1 MTNNN
6 NINNTPAVDREA
18 VQARF
23 VEIFKD
29 KIKRE
34 GADKLLEYLL
44 SPSCDFF
51 RAPASTKY
59 HGCYPGGL
67 AQHSLNVYDCL
78 CDILAR
84 PRYKEVYGQEYSEE
98 TIAIVALLHDVC
110 KIGCYQEST
119 RNVKNAEGKWESI
132 PTYQFDDP
140 VPYGHGSKSVY
151 MLSAFMKLT
160 RDEAFAI
167 RFHMG
172 FAEDENKNTV
182 GKAFELYPLGFA
194 LSTADME
201 ATYYLEK
208 AT

>member
-1 MTNNN
+1 MTNN
-6 NINNTPAVDREA
+6 ITNNTVDRDA
-18 VQARF
+18 VQNRF

-78 CDILAR
+78 VDLLAR

-98 TIAIVALLHDVC
+98 TIALVALMHDLC
-110 KIGCYQEST
+110 KVNVYQEST
-119 RNVKNAEGKWESI
+119 RNVKNAEGKWETV
-132 PTYQFDDP
+132 PTYAFDDR
-140 VPYGHGSKSVY
+140 VPYGH
-151 MLSAFMKLT
+151 
-160 RDEAFAI
+160 
-167 RFHMG
+167 
-172 FAEDENKNTV
+172 
-182 GKAFELYPLGFA
+182 
-194 LSTADME
+194 
-201 ATYYLEK
+201 
-208 AT
+208 

>member
-1 MTNNN
+1 MSSNI
-6 NINNTPAVDREA
+6 INNTIDRDA

-34 GADKLLEYLL
+34 GADKLLEFLL
-44 SPSCDFF
+44 SPNCDFF
-51 RAPASTKY
+51 RAPASTKF
-59 HGCYPGGL
+59 HLSCPGGL

-98 TIAIVALLHDVC
+98 TIALVALMHDMC
-110 KIGCYQEST
+110 KIGVYQEST
-119 RNVKNAEGKWESI
+119 RNVKVDGKWETQ
-132 PTYQFDDP
+132 PCYAFEDNL
-140 VPYGHGSKSVY
+140 PYGHGDKSVY
-151 MLSAFMKLT
+151 MLSSFMKLT

-172 FAEDENKNTV
+172 FSGCEEKGTV

-208 AT
+208 DT

>member
-6 NINNTPAVDREA
+6 VNNNTIDRDA

-34 GADKLLEYLL
+34 GADKLLEFLL
-44 SPSCDFF
+44 SPNCDFF
-51 RAPASTKY
+51 RAPASTKF
-59 HGCYPGGL
+59 HGSYPGGL

-98 TIAIVALLHDVC
+98 TIALVALMHDIC
-110 KIGCYQEST
+110 KTNVYVEST
-119 RNVKNAEGKWESI
+119 RNVKVDGKWETV
-132 PTYQFDDP
+132 PTYTFEDK
-140 VPYGHGSKSVY
+140 VPFGHGEKSVY
-151 MLSAFMKLT
+151 MLSSFIKLT

-167 RFHMG
+167 RWHMG
-172 FAEDENKNTV
+172 FSGCEDKGTI
-182 GKAFELYPLGFA
+182 GKAFELYPLSFA

-201 ATYYLEK
+201 ATFFLEK
-208 AT
+208 EN

>member
-1 MTNNN
+1 MANNM
-6 NINNTPAVDREA
+6 NNTTVDRDA

-23 VEIFKD
+23 VEIFKE

-34 GADKLLEYLL
+34 GADKLLDYLL

-51 RAPASTKY
+51 RAPASTKF
-59 HGCYPGGL
+59 HGSYPGGL

-78 CDILAR
+78 CDILSR

-98 TIAIVALLHDVC
+98 SIAIVALLHDAC
-110 KIGCYQEST
+110 KIGAYQEST
-119 RNVKNAEGKWESI
+119 RNVKVDGKWETI
-132 PTYQFDDP
+132 PTYTFDDP
-140 VPYGHGSKSVY
+140 VPFGHGSKSVY

-172 FAEDENKNTV
+172 FADDENKNSV
-182 GKAFELYPLGFA
+182 GKAFALYPLGFA

-201 ATYYLEK
+201 ATYFLEK
-208 AT
+208 EN